1 MPSTDHDRQHE
12 ALDEPECLRL
22 LGTTAI
28 GRVAYTE
35 AALPAIR
42 PVSYTLRDGAVVI
55 PTNADSPLALALRG
69 AVVAFE
75 ADSYDPAARTGWSV
89 TIVGPSWVVTA
100 GPTVI
105 PGTCFIHVL
114 VGLVRG
120 WRTTVMTPSAAAVQP
135 IDDTSFRA

>member
-1 MPSTDHDRQHE
+1 VPSTDHDRQHE
-12 ALDEPECLRL
+12 ALDEQECLRL

-55 PTNADSPLALALRG
+55 PTQADSSLAFALRG

-75 ADSYDPAARTGWSV
+75 ADSYDHAARTGWSV
-89 TIVGPSWVVTA
+89 TVVGPSWVVTA
-100 GPTVI
+100 GPSVD
-105 PGTCFIHVL
+105 PGRCFIHVR

-120 WRTTVMTPSAAAVQP
+120 WRTTAMTRSAAAAKPV
-135 IDDTSFRA
+135 DDTSVRA